1 MTFVPQRH
9 PENQMRY
16 LRALVVAACTFA
28 TTAASAE
35 EVVVYSARIEQLI
48 RPLFEAYTSET
59 GISVKY
65 VTDREGPLLEKLKAE
80 GASTPADLL
89 LTVDAGNLWQAA
101 QLGLLQP
108 SQSKVLESN
117 VPGHLR
123 DPGGHWYGLTVRAR
137 TIVYNKEKV
146 RPSELS
152 TYEALGDAKWK
163 DRLCLRTSKSV
174 YNQSLTAMMI
184 AEFGEART
192 EGIVSS
198 WVANLGV
205 PVFPSDNKVIEAIA
219 AGQCDVGITNSY
231 YLGRM
236 LAKTPD
242 LPVSLFWPD
251 QMKSGV
257 HVNISGAGVTR
268 HAKNARGGLKL
279 LEWLS
284 TPAAQKIYADANME
298 YPVNPAVTPD
308 SIVANWGSFKQN
320 PFNVSK
326 AGELQAAAVR
336 LMDRAGYP

>member
-1 MTFVPQRH
+1 
-9 PENQMRY
+9 MR
-16 LRALVVAACTFA
+16 LLKSFTLAACTLAA
-28 TTAASAE
+28 TSVAAE

-59 GISVKY
+59 GVTVKY

-80 GASTPADLL
+80 GTSTPADLL

-108 SQSKVLESN
+108 AQSKVLEAN
-117 VPGHLR
+117 VPAHLR
-123 DPGGHWYGLTVRAR
+123 DPGGQWYGLTVRAR

-152 TYEALGDAKWK
+152 TYEALGDPKWK

-184 AEFGEART
+184 AEQGDAKT
-192 EGIVSS
+192 EGIISS

-205 PVFPSDNKVIEAIA
+205 PVFPSDNKVLEAIA

-236 LAKTPD
+236 LAKTPE
-242 LPVSLFWPD
+242 LPLAPFWPD
-251 QMKSGV
+251 QAKSGV
-257 HVNISGAGVTR
+257 HVNVSGAGITR
-268 HAKNARGGLKL
+268 HAGNAQGALRL

-298 YPVNPAVTPD
+298 YPVNPAVAPD
-308 SIVANWGSFKQN
+308 PIVAGWGSFKQN

-336 LMDRAGYP
+336 LMDRAGYR